1 VVKGKMIGGF
11 SLVAYPAEH
20 GNSGVMTF
28 MANHAGA
35 IYQMDLGDDT
45 TMLARRM
52 TSFVPDRTWK
62 KVNAPEH

>member
-1 VVKGKMIGGF
+1 
-11 SLVAYPAEH
+11 
-20 GNSGVMTF
+20 MTF